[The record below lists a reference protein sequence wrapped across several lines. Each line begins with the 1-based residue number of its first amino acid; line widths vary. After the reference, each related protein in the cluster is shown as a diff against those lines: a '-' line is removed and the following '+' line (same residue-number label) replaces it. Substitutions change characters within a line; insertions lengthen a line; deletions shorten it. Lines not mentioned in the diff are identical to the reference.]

1 MRAGGGALRGSNY
14 VIGDQ
19 SDSSTEVWDALQFY
33 QPS

>member
-1 MRAGGGALRGSNY
+1 MRAGGGALRGSDS

-19 SDSSTEVWDALQFY
+19 SDSSTEVWDAFQFY